1 MVHIWEQKLLK
12 GFKIQYNK
20 LFTLASLI
28 ILLICMI
35 QADEY
40 GSIGTSRPGAA
51 NPTSSVPYGLY
62 QFEFGTNLSTEPGMD
77 TTFTIPILL
86 RMGIYKNTEL
96 QVAYASK

>member
-28 ILLICMI
+28 IITVCMI

-40 GSIGTSRPGAA
+40 GSISTSRPGAA
-51 NPTSSVPYGLY
+51 NSTLSVPFGLY
-62 QFEFGTNLSTEPGMD
+62 QLEFGTNLSTKPGKD
-77 TTFTIPILL
+77 TTVKSIT
-86 RMGIYKNTEL
+86 T
-96 QVAYASK
+96 